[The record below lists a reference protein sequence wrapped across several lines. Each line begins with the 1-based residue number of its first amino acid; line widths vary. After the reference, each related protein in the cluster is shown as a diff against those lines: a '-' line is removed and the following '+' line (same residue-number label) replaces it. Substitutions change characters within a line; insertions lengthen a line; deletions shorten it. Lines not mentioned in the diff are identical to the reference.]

1 MTYIDYNLLTMENL
15 SLCSKILYDK
25 EERRKEFNY
34 DSNTKLIIE
43 LKKQNILNDIKILD
57 LEEKSIIYDNQR
69 ETAGHVVANF
79 KNRKI
84 INQMIIGMTQSGK
97 TGTMLSVI
105 KTYLEDSC
113 NIIPIEN
120 IYIITGLS
128 SLEWKNQTKI
138 RFPKSIENNIYH
150 RCQLPMEFIEEI
162 KNKKNILVIID
173 EIQIAAKKHQT
184 IYKAFKD
191 IGFYNLKNL
200 LEKDI
205 KILEF
210 TATPDGTIYDLM
222 KWEDYS
228 SMIISNSGENYI
240 SSFYLLDNGYIKQ
253 YRDLLCYNKKEEK
266 VNYDL
271 FNENI
276 KEVSED
282 IKAYSNSKYHIFRTP
297 VGKKQDIYIENFKSI
312 FNEEEY
318 NYIFFDLNY
327 DSSDINTI
335 LDNEPDKHTF
345 IFIKEMLRC
354 AKTIN
359 KKYIGVLYERFTEKN
374 SDDTVIIQGLLG
386 RITGYYNINKIVCYT
401 NIYSIEKYRKLWN
414 SNFKDKKI
422 KWKSKTTKIIKGILN
437 GNNTFN
443 SKDNFDDIETSSQ
456 DSDEIKEPIIIKR
469 KTQKEIKEFYNKE
482 LKSKFNG
489 RGPNTRK
496 PNKYGF
502 YESVIGKGS
511 NRKRIRTT
519 NEIYEVRKWS
529 LNETHNYTF
538 YPCYKNINNKSTLEW
553 WLIYYE

>member
-1 MTYIDYNLLTMENL
+1 M
-15 SLCSKILYDK
+15 
-25 EERRKEFNY
+25 EERRKEFKY
-34 DSNTKLIIE
+34 DSNTNLIIE

-150 RCQLPMEFIEEI
+150 RCQLPINFIEEI
-162 KNKKNILVIID
+162 KNKRNILVIID

-184 IYKAFKD
+184 IYKAFKE
-191 IGFYNLKNL
+191 IGFYTLKNL

-228 SMIISNSGENYI
+228 SMIISNSGEKYI

-276 KEVSED
+276 REVIED
-282 IKAYSNSKYHIFRTP
+282 IKKYDNPKYHIFRTP
-297 VGKKQDIYIENFKSI
+297 VGKKQDIYDENFKSI

-327 DSSDINTI
+327 DNSDINTI
-335 LDNEPDKHTF
+335 LDTEPDKHTF

-359 KKYIGVLYERFTEKN
+359 KKNIGILYERYTKN
-374 SDDTVIIQGLLG
+374 ADDTVIIQGLLG
-386 RITGYYNINKIVCYT
+386 RITGYYNIDKIICYT
-401 NIYSIEKYRKLWN
+401 NIPSIEKYRKLWD
-414 SNFKDKKI
+414 SKFTDKKI
-422 KWKSKTTKIIKGILN
+422 KWKSKTTKIIKGILD

-469 KTQKEIKEFYNKE
+469 KTQEEIKEFYNKE

-489 RGPNTRK
+489 RGPNKRK
-496 PNKYGF
+496 PNKNGF
-502 YESVIGKGS
+502 YEGT
-511 NRKRIRTT
+511 IRSITKVYSHLDIE
-519 NEIYEVRKWS
+519 NDKKS
-529 LNETHNYTF
+529 GLNSCNYRL
-538 YPCYKNINNKSTLEW
+538 YPCYENINDKSTLEW